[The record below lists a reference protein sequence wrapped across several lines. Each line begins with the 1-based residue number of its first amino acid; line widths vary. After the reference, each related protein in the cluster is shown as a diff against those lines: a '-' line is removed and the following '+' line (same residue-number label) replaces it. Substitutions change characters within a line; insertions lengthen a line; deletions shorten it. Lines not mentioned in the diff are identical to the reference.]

1 MNRQE
6 QFTQFCFH
14 CEIKSPQERS
24 YAHAGY
30 EFMRKQNYDEICH
43 KSERQ
48 LYRDTVRAIRR
59 ANSIGL
65 IAYLFL
71 YMEINRIAKL
81 VVDWIMNLIPE
92 PPMPE

>member
-1 MNRQE
+1 MKE
-6 QFTQFCFH
+6 QQFSQFCNE
-14 CEIKSPQERS
+14 CEIRTSVERK
-24 YAHAGY
+24 YADAGFQ
-30 EFMRKQNYDEICH
+30 FMQAQNYDEICH
-43 KSERQ
+43 KSERE

-81 VVDWIMNLIPE
+81 VVDWIMNIIPE